1 MKHIRGNRGRKLWLM
16 AVCFCVICSH
26 VIFFKGTD
34 VSAAQQRV
42 SVRYDSWSDSEEW
55 PDDTGSTE
63 TVLDMTNVTL
73 EKTKL
78 EGYLVPTYTY
88 GSYVNYGD
96 VEFDIA
102 VNSPVVLDETMRGI
116 NLTCKSSNKKVQA
129 SASLTNNVL
138 HLIIHGD
145 KKCTTKLTVSI
156 GGKKFEIKVS
166 LKPVKIS
173 ASSLLLEKGKTKKL
187 KISGCSKG
195 ITWSS
200 SNKKIATVSKD
211 GVVKGKKIG
220 NVVITAKIG
229 KNRIGCAVSVTT
241 KKLKKVCERATYI
254 GTHWQYSQAKR
265 TQNGY
270 YDCSALVWKAYK
282 ECAGVTFGNA
292 GYPGTTRTESAWCR
306 DHGRM
311 IKGGYTYKKV
321 QKMQLNPGD
330 LVFKSNSSKDPYGT
344 TYHVEMFTGYTCLGY
359 DNKGKPIITS
369 LWAARDPG
377 YGAADGSLLAR
388 PMK

>member
-1 MKHIRGNRGRKLWLM
+1 MKHIRESRGRKLWIM
-16 AVCFCVICSH
+16 AVCFCVICFQ
-26 VIFFKGTD
+26 VILLKGTD
-34 VSAAQQRV
+34 VGAAQQGI
-42 SVRYDSWSDSEEW
+42 SVRYEDRSD
-55 PDDTGSTE
+55 DAGSTE

-73 EKTKL
+73 DKTSL
-78 EGYLVPTYTY
+78 VGYLVPIYNY
-88 GSYVNYGD
+88 GSSVYYGD
-96 VEFDIA
+96 VEFDIN
-102 VNSPVVLDETMRGI
+102 VNSPVVLDENMRGI
-116 NLTCKSSNKKVQA
+116 NLTCKSSNKKVTA
-129 SASLTNNVL
+129 RASLSENIL
-138 HLIIHGD
+138 HLSVHGD

-156 GGKKFEIKVS
+156 GGKKFKIKIS

-187 KISGCSKG
+187 KIAGCSQG

-229 KNRIGCAVSVTT
+229 NNPIGCAVSITT
-241 KKLKKVCERATYI
+241 KPLKKVCERATYI
-254 GTHWQYSQAKR
+254 GTHWTYSQAKR

-330 LVFKSNSSKDPYGT
+330 LVFKSNSSKDPYNT

-359 DNKGKPIITS
+359 DSKGKPVVTS
-369 LWAARDPG
+369 LWASREAG
-377 YGAADGSLLAR
+377 YGAVDGSLLAR

>member
-1 MKHIRGNRGRKLWLM
+1 MKHIRESRGRKLWIM
-16 AVCFCVICSH
+16 AVCFCIICFQVILL
-26 VIFFKGTD
+26 KGTD
-34 VSAAQQRV
+34 VGAAQQGI
-42 SVRYDSWSDSEEW
+42 SVRYEDRSD
-55 PDDTGSTE
+55 DAGGTE

-73 EKTKL
+73 DKTSL
-78 EGYLVPTYTY
+78 EGYLVPIYNY
-88 GSYVNYGD
+88 GSSVYYGD
-96 VEFDIA
+96 VEFDII
-102 VNSPVVLDETMRGI
+102 VNSPVVLNENMRGI
-116 NLTCKSSNKKVQA
+116 NLTCKSSNKKVTA
-129 SASLTNNVL
+129 RASLSENVL
-138 HLIIHGD
+138 HLLVHGD

-156 GGKKFEIKVS
+156 GGKKFEIKIS

-187 KISGCSKG
+187 KIAGCSQG

-229 KNRIGCAVSVTT
+229 NNPIGCAVSITT
-241 KKLKKVCERATYI
+241 KPLKKVCERATYI
-254 GTHWQYSQAKR
+254 GTHWTYSQAKR

-330 LVFKSNSSKDPYGT
+330 LVFKSNSSKDPYNT
-344 TYHVEMFTGYTCLGY
+344 TYHVEMFTGYICLGY
-359 DNKGKPIITS
+359 DSKGKAVVTS
-369 LWAARDPG
+369 LWASREAG
-377 YGAADGSLLAR
+377 YGAVDGSLLAR

>member
-1 MKHIRGNRGRKLWLM
+1 MKHIRESRGRKLWIM
-16 AVCFCVICSH
+16 AVCFCVICFQ
-26 VIFFKGTD
+26 VILLKGTD
-34 VSAAQQRV
+34 VGAAQQGI
-42 SVRYDSWSDSEEW
+42 SVRYEDRSD
-55 PDDTGSTE
+55 DAGSTE

-73 EKTKL
+73 DKTSL
-78 EGYLVPTYTY
+78 VGYLVPIYNY
-88 GSYVNYGD
+88 GSSVYYGD
-96 VEFDIA
+96 VEFDIN
-102 VNSPVVLDETMRGI
+102 VNSPVVLDENMRGI
-116 NLTCKSSNKKVQA
+116 NLTCKSSNKKVTA
-129 SASLTNNVL
+129 RASLSENIL
-138 HLIIHGD
+138 HLSVHGD

-156 GGKKFEIKVS
+156 GGKKFKIKIS

-187 KISGCSKG
+187 KIAGCSQG

-200 SNKKIATVSKD
+200 FNKKIATVSKD

-229 KNRIGCAVSVTT
+229 NNPIGCAVSITT
-241 KKLKKVCERATYI
+241 KPLKKVCERATYI
-254 GTHWQYSQAKR
+254 GTHWTYSQAKR

-330 LVFKSNSSKDPYGT
+330 LVFKSNSSKDPYNT

-359 DNKGKPIITS
+359 DSKGKPVVTS
-369 LWAARDPG
+369 LWASREAG
-377 YGAADGSLLAR
+377 YGAVDGSLLAR